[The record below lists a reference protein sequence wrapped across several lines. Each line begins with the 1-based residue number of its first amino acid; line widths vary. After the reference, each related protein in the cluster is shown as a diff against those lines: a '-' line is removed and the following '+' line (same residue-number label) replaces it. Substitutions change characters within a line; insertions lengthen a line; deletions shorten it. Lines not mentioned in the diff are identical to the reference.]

1 MACTRV
7 ETIEKCGEIAICEE
21 EKRSI
26 ANWLKELGT
35 RPLSFLV
42 SMSYRSSRF
51 WTAYLS

>member
-1 MACTRV
+1 MGYTRAN
-7 ETIEKCGEIAICEE
+7 TIEKCGGIAKCEE

-26 ANWLKELGT
+26 ASWLKEVGF

-42 SMSYRSSRF
+42 GMSYRSSRF